1 MFDKKIMLI
10 FSTLIGLITIYVI
23 ICLVIFLSQRKL
35 LYHPN
40 ENNYLDENKLTHK
53 IEKVFV
59 KSDNKLIGWYHFKD
73 RKYKTLLFFH
83 GNAGNLQNRIYKLN
97 EIAELELNYLI
108 IAYRGFSG
116 NEGKPTE
123 EGLYNDSM
131 AAKRWLNSNNIDDS
145 NIILYGESLGTAVAV
160 DLGSKFPFAGIILES
175 PFTSMV
181 ELSKIYYPYLPVNLL
196 LKDRYDS
203 INKISK
209 ITFPKLVMHGDKDNI
224 VPFSMGKRMF
234 ESFSEPKFSYFK
246 SGDDHMMDFDQ
257 ELLGNIKKFYQRIKL
272 IFLYLKN
279 FLQKFQHQKIVN
291 RPLFPQDQLQLLEV

>member
-1 MFDKKIMLI
+1 MFNKKIMLI
-10 FSTLIGLITIYVI
+10 FNILIGLITIYVI

-59 KSDNKLIGWYHFKD
+59 KSDNKLIGWHHFKD

-234 ESFSEPKFSYFK
+234 EKFSEPKFSYFK

-257 ELLGNIKKFYQRIKL
+257 ELLGN
-272 IFLYLKN
+272 LKN
-279 FLQKFQHQKIVN
+279 FINELN
-291 RPLFPQDQLQLLEV
+291 